1 MGWFRSAPMEYWSVA
16 IPQNASHKVVAAL
29 GKLGSIQFV
38 DVRVLTAALR
48 SILCLILSP
57 SGLTFVGLYCCPFV
71 QLNQDLTAFQRR
83 FVDQVKRCNSLE
95 RILEFFQEVIEQHGI
110 PIPVRKNR

>member
-38 DVRVLTAALR
+38 DVRDLTTTLR
-48 SILCLILSP
+48 STLCLILSRSDQLLLGYAVVRLCSLTKTSRP
-57 SGLTFVGLYCCPFV
+57 SKGDSSIRSNAATRWKEF
-71 QLNQDLTAFQRR
+71 LNFS
-83 FVDQVKRCNSLE
+83 K
-95 RILEFFQEVIEQHGI
+95 
-110 PIPVRKNR
+110 K